1 MRLFPRYTM
10 QSVEAPRTKYRGLSR
25 SVEQQAQAEG
35 YRLVAGIDEAGR
47 GALAGPVVAA
57 AIILPPQ
64 HRIAHIVDSKC
75 LSPAQREYLF
85 CQLLAEK
92 IGCAVGIVPAD
103 QIDALNIRQA
113 ALKAMAQAVTDL
125 QPQPDF
131 ALIDGPD
138 APSLA
143 VPHRCITDGDASCYC
158 IAAASI
164 IAKVFRDGLM
174 EHLAGLYPHY
184 GFERNRGYGTSEH
197 LTALRKYGP
206 SLVHRRSFAPVKQLS
221 QMELLS
227 DWPRG
232 RFTGR

>member
-1 MRLFPRYTM
+1 MRLFPRHTM
-10 QSVEAPRTKYRGLSR
+10 QSVEVLRTKYRGLSR
-25 SVEQQAQAEG
+25 TAEQQARAAG
-35 YRLVAGIDEAGR
+35 HRLIAGVDEAGR

-85 CQLLAEK
+85 AQLLTEK

-113 ALKAMAQAVTDL
+113 TLKAMAQAVTDL

-131 ALIDGPD
+131 TLIDGLD
-138 APSLA
+138 APELN

-164 IAKVFRDGLM
+164 VAKVFRDHLM
-174 EHLAGLYPHY
+174 GYLAQLYPHY
-184 GFERNRGYGTSEH
+184 GFERSRGYGTPEH
-197 LTALRKYGP
+197 LTALRKYGH
-206 SLVHRRSFAPVKQLS
+206 SWIHRRSFAPIRQPQLS
-221 QMELLS
+221 VLAQSVDES
-227 DWPRG
+227 K
-232 RFTGR
+232 

>member
-1 MRLFPRYTM
+1 MRLLRRDTM
-10 QSVEAPRTKYRGLSR
+10 QSVETPRIRCRGLPR
-25 SVEQQAQAEG
+25 NAEQQVQAEG
-35 YRLVAGIDEAGR
+35 YRLVAGVDEAGR

-64 HRIAHIVDSKC
+64 QRVAHIVDSKC
-75 LSPAQREYLF
+75 LSPTQREYLF
-85 CQLLAEK
+85 HRLLAEK

-103 QIDALNIRQA
+103 QIDALNIRRA

-138 APSLA
+138 APALA
-143 VPHRCITDGDASCYC
+143 VPHRCIIDGDAISYC

-174 EHLAGLYPHY
+174 EHLAQLYPYY

-197 LTALRKYGP
+197 LAALRKYGP
-206 SLVHRRSFAPVKQLS
+206 ILVHRRSFMPVKELC
-221 QMELLS
+221 QMELLP
-227 DWPRG
+227 DIHR
-232 RFTGR
+232 